1 MFLSQTKVYFQAL
14 YSLFPGLYCIS
25 GKDVSNWDKESRG
38 QDRRCYLCRTLG
50 SRTWSHKELNC
61 VLVVLQRALTVSV
74 LYDLEVSPTYRLDKV
89 WRPVMTQWTTNQNF
103 IRNWIGILEASRN
116 DQRNFAVYENAHV
129 VTETILRS
137 VKMLSKY

>member
-74 LYDLEVSPTYRLDKV
+74 LYDLEVSPTYRKYDDQLWLSWPQTKILFEIELKFSKRVAPIKEISRYMKMHMSWQRRFLD
-89 WRPVMTQWTTNQNF
+89 R
-103 IRNWIGILEASRN
+103 
-116 DQRNFAVYENAHV
+116 
-129 VTETILRS
+129 
-137 VKMLSKY
+137 